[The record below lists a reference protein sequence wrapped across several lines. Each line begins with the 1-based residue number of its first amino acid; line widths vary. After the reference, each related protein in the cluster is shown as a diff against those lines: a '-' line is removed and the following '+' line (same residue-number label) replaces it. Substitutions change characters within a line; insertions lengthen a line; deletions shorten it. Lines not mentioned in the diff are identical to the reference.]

1 MRLVWV
7 GALLLLIASV
17 ASLIS
22 NRQTGRLIDESWT
35 PASHVLSES
44 KLSELQRATPAYT
57 AKIFAR
63 LPEPL
68 REKFASKMWEAL
80 ELMIFRSL
88 VLWHVTPAFLIA
100 LVAGLLEG
108 RWARANQKSLV
119 KVHSPMRFSLALG
132 SLAFTP
138 VLALLWITAPVAV
151 PATMLVFMLGVV
163 ALVHT
168 RNPIVHAPTHFA
180 PLITSHKD

>member
-35 PASHVLSES
+35 PASHVLSGP

-57 AKIFAR
+57 AEIFAR

-68 REKFASKMWEAL
+68 REQFASKIWQAL

-88 VLWHVTPAFLIA
+88 VLWHVIPAFLIA
-100 LVAGLLEG
+100 MIAGLLEG

-119 KVHSPMRFSLALG
+119 KVHSPMRFSLALTG
-132 SLAFTP
+132 LALTP
-138 VLALLWITAPVAV
+138 VLGLLWITAPVAV
-151 PATMLVFMLGVV
+151 PPTLLVFTLGVV
-163 ALVHT
+163 VVVSTHNLV
-168 RNPIVHAPTHFA
+168 VHAPTQF
-180 PLITSHKD
+180 